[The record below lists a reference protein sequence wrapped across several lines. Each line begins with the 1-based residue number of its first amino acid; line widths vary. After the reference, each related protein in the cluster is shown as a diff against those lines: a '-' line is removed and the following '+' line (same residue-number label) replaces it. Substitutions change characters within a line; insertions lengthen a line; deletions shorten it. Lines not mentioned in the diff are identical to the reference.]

1 MCGCGQTLNSVDR
14 FNKERRYVLGHN
26 SVRRVK
32 TILCECQ
39 CGGLLKNRNDIGFVV
54 EYIKGHEPSNRQTRI
69 NRKVLRNRIVIK
81 PTEIAKGAEILSGT
95 RGSGNWLWRR

>member
-1 MCGCGQTLNSVDR
+1 M
-14 FNKERRYVLGHN
+14 
-26 SVRRVK
+26 RRVK

-54 EYIKGHEPSNRQTRI
+54 EYIKGQEPSNRQTRI